1 MLHTRGVRRYTY
13 RKEETM
19 EPQDEFV
26 HDYPKGLDTP
36 WKENWYFNF
45 IDRKNRAWGINHIS
59 LMRHTNKGRFTAVH
73 VVDDE
78 IIPYS
83 NLIDIEDLEETTDGN
98 LTFEFIE
105 PFKKFRVTF
114 NGPRHEVKIDYDALF
129 PAFDYGKRDEGDS
142 NKALSVHHYRQAL
155 VARGTLAKDGETRAI
170 ECVCDRD
177 HTWGYRDEGMLTG
190 WNWVG
195 AYFPARTVNLHRILI
210 GEHAF
215 AAGYVSTAEGNT
227 RVVRLEVEG
236 TRFVNQA
243 PVSAIYTGYDKEG
256 RTLARL
262 KTDMFSC
269 LFLPMP
275 DKENMHIYENFVEFT
290 DLETGEKGHGVDEYL
305 LNPNEPYHENPG
317 LPID

>member
-1 MLHTRGVRRYTY
+1 MDP
-13 RKEETM
+13 K
-19 EPQDEFV
+19 DELI
-26 HDYPKGLDTP
+26 HAYPKNLDTP

-45 IDRKNRAWGINHIS
+45 IDRKNNAWGINHIS
-59 LMRHTNKGRFTAVH
+59 LMRHTNKGRFTAIH
-73 VVDDE
+73 VVDEE

-83 NLIDIEDLEETTDGN
+83 NVIDIEDLAETTDGA

-114 NGPRHEVKIDYDALF
+114 DGPRHQVKIDYDALF
-129 PAFDYGKRDEGDS
+129 PAFDYGKRDESDG
-142 NKALSVHHYRQAL
+142 NKALSIDHYRQAL
-155 VARGTLAKDGETRAI
+155 VARGTLTKDGATRPI

-195 AYFPARTVNLHRILI
+195 AYFPARTVNFNRILV

-227 RVVRLEVEG
+227 QVSRLEVED
-236 TRFVNQA
+236 TQFVNEA
-243 PVSAIYTGYDKEG
+243 PVSAVYTGYDREG
-256 RTLARL
+256 RILARL
-262 KTDMFSC
+262 KTDMFSRLC
-269 LFLPMP
+269 LPMQ
-275 DKENMHIYENFVEFT
+275 DKENMLIYENFVEFT
-290 DLETGEKGHGVDEYL
+290 DLETGERGHGVDEYL

-317 LPID
+317 ISAD